1 MAGVIR
7 LDSQEQLVV
16 RLWSADPAPGL
27 QVQALGPVC
36 VSSFSQMETWAPATT
51 SQMEPV
57 QSRDLVL
64 YAVKFTHAVDVIFSL
79 STLMMI

>member
-7 LDSQEQLVV
+7 LESQEQLVV

-27 QVQALGPVC
+27 QVQALGPV
-36 VSSFSQMETWAPATT
+36 SSFSQMETWAPATT
-51 SQMEPV
+51 SQMDPV

-64 YAVKFTHAVDVIFSL
+64 YAVKSTHAVDVIFSL
-79 STLMMI
+79 SEHS